1 MYFLEFQ
8 ICIRNQVFPV
18 LMVGICHCF
27 PATRSKATNY
37 MKQRKG
43 GGQTQQIKEKDFTLE
58 MFL

>member
-1 MYFLEFQ
+1 MEMYFLEFQ

-43 GGQTQQIKEKDFTLE
+43 GG
-58 MFL
+58 